1 MKMKTTHPVFL
12 KFFDGAKNIKKEVK
26 LKTPA

>member
-1 MKMKTTHPVFL
+1 MKMKTKNPIFL
-12 KFFDGAKNIKKEVK
+12 KFFDGAKNLKKEVK